1 MKIIDTFSKIVQM
14 KKYLFLFL
22 GLTLVISSCSTEDA
36 EKAADEFHAKLNEG
50 EIDYIMDNLVSI
62 DESAVED
69 VEAFRY
75 ALEIAHS
82 QGTHENREKSSGF
95 NKSYNNGQTT
105 VKLNYTFTTGGQK
118 IYERLV
124 MVKTDEGYKVLVFA
138 MNPDEA
144 VVEEYTSNY

>member
-1 MKIIDTFSKIVQM
+1 M

-22 GLTLVISSCSTEDA
+22 GLSLVMSSCSTEDA
-36 EKAADEFHAKLNEG
+36 EKAADEFHSRLNSG

-62 DESAVED
+62 DETDQDGVD
-69 VEAFRY
+69 AFRY

-82 QGTHENREKSSGF
+82 QGEHENREKTSGF

-124 MVKTDEGYKVLVFA
+124 LVKTDNGYQVLVFA

-144 VVEEYTSNY
+144 VVEEYTANY